1 MASTAKQFLISGKVQ
16 QVGFRAHTQR
26 QAERLSLTGYARN
39 LADGRV
45 EVWAEGDRDGL
56 QEALL
61 AWLQHGPTEATVD
74 AVMTIEVTPVGHATF
89 ITQ

>member
-1 MASTAKQFLISGKVQ
+1 MAATAIQFMISGKVQ

-26 QAERLSLTGYARN
+26 QAERLNLTGYARN

-56 QEALL
+56 QALL
-61 AWLQHGPTEATVD
+61 AWLQHGPIEAKVD
-74 AVMTIEVTPVGHATF
+74 EVMTTEVTPARHATF

>member
-1 MASTAKQFLISGKVQ
+1 MASIAKQFLITGKVQ

-26 QAERLSLTGYARN
+26 QAERLGITGYARN

-56 QEALL
+56 QALL
-61 AWLQHGPTEATVD
+61 AWLQHGPTEAKVD
-74 AVMTIEVTPVGHATF
+74 EVVTIEVTPLEHDTF
-89 ITQ
+89 TTE